1 MSEEN
6 VAALRRGAEAF
17 NRRDIEAMLKEVDD
31 EVEWHAVLP
40 VTLGGEATVSR
51 GHDGVRE
58 MFRDQFDVLDEIH
71 VEYVE
76 IRDLGDRVFAT
87 GRLRARG
94 KGSGAEI
101 ESPCFTVVDMKNGK
115 VLRFS
120 TYLDVD
126 EALEAA
132 GLSE

>member
-6 VAALRRGAEAF
+6 VAALRPGAEAF
-17 NRRDIEAMLKEVDD
+17 NRRDIEAMLNEVDD

-40 VTLGGEATVSR
+40 MMLGGEATVSR

-101 ESPCFTVVDMKNGK
+101 ESPYFTVVDMKNGK

-120 TYLDVD
+120 TYLDVE

-132 GLSE
+132 GLPE

>member
-1 MSEEN
+1 MAEEN
-6 VAALRRGAEAF
+6 VEALRRGAEAF

-51 GHDGVRE
+51 GHEGVRE
-58 MFRDQFDVLDEIH
+58 MFRDLFDVLDEIH
-71 VEYVE
+71 VEYGE
-76 IRDLGDRVFAT
+76 IRDLGGRVFAT
-87 GRLRARG
+87 GRLRTRG

-101 ESPCFTVVDMKNGK
+101 ESPYFTVVDMKNGK

-120 TYLDVD
+120 TYLDLD

-132 GLSE
+132 ELEE